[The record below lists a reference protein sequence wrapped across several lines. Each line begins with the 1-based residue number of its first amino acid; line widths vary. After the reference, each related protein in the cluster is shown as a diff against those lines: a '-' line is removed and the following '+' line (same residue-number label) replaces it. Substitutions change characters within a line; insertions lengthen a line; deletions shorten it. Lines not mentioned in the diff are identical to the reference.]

1 LMNKI
6 KIFIVDDN
14 FVARRGLRNFLQ
26 AENDFVIVGEA
37 STGRSAIDWIRGN
50 EADIVLMDVR
60 MPDTDGIEA
69 TGEIFKLKPEIKAL
83 VLTVVEEQATIL
95 RALLAGAKG
104 YLVYSRFSPEE
115 LIKAIRAVLEGSIVT
130 IPSISPA
137 LLASIAEQLKTGE
150 ISDLEKMEPLTSREK
165 DILGLISIGKTNL
178 EIARTLEIQ
187 EKTVKNYI
195 NNIYGKLQLKSR
207 YEAISYLLRQSLK

>member
-1 LMNKI
+1 MNKI